1 MRRRS
6 RRRFPAVGA
15 VERVLSDVRTGR
27 FERTLAGLT
36 AAGALVTTAEI
47 YTSHD
52 GASFGNKMMWWPVFI
67 TPTLIPA
74 GAAAVVSKRA
84 AKTVLP
90 VASAIVVANGMQ
102 GTYLHARGIAQ
113 KPGGWK
119 LAAYNLEMGPPL
131 FAPGLAALVGGMGL
145 LASVLRREGERSLT
159 ERVGGGR

>member
-1 MRRRS
+1 MGIDRLLR
-6 RRRFPAVGA
+6 
-15 VERVLSDVRTGR
+15 DVQTGR

-36 AAGALVTTAEI
+36 AVGAVITTAEI

-52 GASFGNKMMWWPVFI
+52 SASFGNRMMWWPIIIVPSLV
-67 TPTLIPA
+67 PTGI
-74 GAAAVVSKRA
+74 AAVFSRRA

-90 VASAIVVANGMQ
+90 LASAIVVANGAQ

-131 FAPGLAALVGGMGL
+131 FAPMLAALVGGMGL
-145 LASVLRREGERSLT
+145 LAALLRREDDPVTPS
-159 ERVGGGR
+159 